1 MRWCVSIGAVLVAG
15 AMAAG
20 DVAGIAA
27 PGPKSQQADTK
38 ENGPSVD
45 VELVIAVDVSYSMD
59 LDELAV
65 QREGYAQAIVSKDF
79 LQAMKTGPNRKVAVT
94 YFEWSASSDQKIIIP
109 WRVVDGPESADAVA
123 AEIMKTP
130 VRRGSRTSISGAI
143 NFAMPLF
150 EENPYRGLRRVIDIS
165 GDGPNNNGA
174 PVTGARAA
182 ALEKGITIN
191 GLPIMVK
198 EPSYSMMDIDDLDLY
213 YEDCVIGG
221 PGSFVVAIKDR
232 EKFKEA
238 IRTKLMLEVAG
249 RTPEQRIVPVAEN
262 ALSHRRENLAR
273 SLGTLG
279 VENVLF
285 NKASHVAFGPAMSDR
300 GAFPTWRSCLMPF
313 MGAKRKLSAL
323 SEYFEF

>member
-1 MRWCVSIGAVLVAG
+1 VRWCVSIGAVLAAG
-15 AMAAG
+15 AIVAG
-20 DVAGIAA
+20 DVASVAA
-27 PGPKSQQADTK
+27 PDPRSQLAAAKDSQ
-38 ENGPSVD
+38 PSVD

-65 QREGYAQAIVSKDF
+65 QREGYAQAIVSKEF
-79 LQAMKTGPNRKVAVT
+79 LQAMKSGPNSKVAVT

-109 WRVVDGPESADAVA
+109 WRVIDGPETADAVA
-123 AEIMKTP
+123 NEIMQTP

-150 EENPYRGLRRVIDIS
+150 DENPYRGLRRVIDIS

-198 EPSYSMMDIDDLDLY
+198 EPSPSTMDIDDLDLY

-232 EKFKEA
+232 DKFKEA
-238 IRTKLMLEVAG
+238 IRTKLILEVAG
-249 RTPEQRIVPVAEN
+249 RTPEHRIVPAAEKEPRVPC
-262 ALSHRRENLAR
+262 LIGE
-273 SLGTLG
+273 
-279 VENVLF
+279 
-285 NKASHVAFGPAMSDR
+285 KIWQDR
-300 GAFPTWRSCLMPF
+300 WGR
-313 MGAKRKLSAL
+313 
-323 SEYFEF
+323 

>member
-249 RTPEQRIVPVAEN
+249 RTPERRIVPVAEKEPRVPC
-262 ALSHRRENLAR
+262 LIGE
-273 SLGTLG
+273 
-279 VENVLF
+279 
-285 NKASHVAFGPAMSDR
+285 KIWQDR
-300 GAFPTWRSCLMPF
+300 WGR
-313 MGAKRKLSAL
+313 
-323 SEYFEF
+323 